1 MAVQNICELLSFTS
15 TILFPQ
21 PEQFKYPVLISYGAI
36 AVSAICYAGFV
47 RKERGHLLHMAAC
60 LGGGQF
66 RLALL
71 AVMRNK
77 GRLGQDRYEGLPA

>member
-1 MAVQNICELLSFTS
+1 MALQNICELLSFAS

-36 AVSAICYAGFV
+36 AVAATCYAGFV
-47 RKERGHLLHMAAC
+47 RKERGHLLHTAAC

-66 RLALL
+66 RLL
-71 AVMRNK
+71 VMRNK
-77 GRLGQDRYEGLPA
+77 GRHHRCEGLASDF